1 MITLKPV
8 DFFTSSPS
16 NDVPASAQRFNK
28 SNLYSSNGTSI
39 SAGAHGQGSAQVEE
53 KARAN
58 GLGKSSESCCK

>member
-1 MITLKPV
+1 MITLKPC

-16 NDVPASAQRFNK
+16 NDVPASNQKFNK
-28 SNLYSSNGTSI
+28 SKLYSNATSI

-58 GLGKSSESCCK
+58 GLGKASDSCCK